1 MEKEMQQEPAGF
13 AWFPTYTK
21 AVQQLP
27 DQVARMQLV
36 YAFYQYSEFG
46 TEPKFIDHHTE
57 NGIKYVSE
65 HCPLFAVQAIFE
77 ANRVNL
83 DNSRMHHENG
93 MKGKAYGKLG
103 GRPRKGETA
112 AEAKVR
118 RMAEA
123 QEASDAYEPE
133 QVPDDGYDYSPE
145 PLNHDAY
152 GYADLDV
159 DISRDL

>member
-1 MEKEMQQEPAGF
+1 MKATKDTAGF

-27 DQVARMQLV
+27 DQLSRMQLV
-36 YAFYQYSEFG
+36 YAFYQYGEFG
-46 TEPKFIDHHTE
+46 TEPRFITHHTDD
-57 NGIKYVSE
+57 NGMAYVSPL
-65 HCPLFAVQAIFE
+65 CPLFAVQAIFE

-83 DNSRMHHENG
+83 DNSRTCHEEG

-112 AEAKVR
+112 EEAKAR
-118 RMAEA
+118 RMREAAE
-123 QEASDAYEPE
+123 AYEPT
-133 QVPDDGYDYSPE
+133 QVPDDGYDYSAE
-145 PLNHDAY
+145 PAFIPPQPCF
-152 GYADLDV
+152 ADLDV